1 MNFDALTTKAK
12 NKACV
17 GDTFLIENR
26 ISTVTGIGTVIKF
39 DDGTEYPEKL
49 FNKWMRIARQI
60 KERRFQSDERFH
72 KANVAL
78 DDAIIMRK
86 EAKAIY
92 KEKYKLK
99 PIDYSGTCTELRTYI
114 VLTGHGQTIKFY
126 FSPTLKADATDLE
139 RSYKSL
145 HGTNYTAFAYG
156 NYIRSGENIALIG
169 MNQYM
174 GRNLSDARRAFA
186 MLCLHKQVIDKLNLT
201 VNVYEDMQHLIT
213 GQKKKADQLLSSPEA
228 IQEKPKPTEKKH
240 WSGLNG
246 EIAQDQVDRGL
257 YDEYYDDGM
266 PF

>member
-1 MNFDALTTKAK
+1 MNFDPLTTMAK
-12 NKACV
+12 NKAGV

-39 DDGTEYPEKL
+39 DDGTEYPSKL

-60 KERRFQSDERFH
+60 KERRFQSDDRFYR
-72 KANVAL
+72 ANIAL

-86 EAKAIY
+86 EAKLIY

-99 PIDYSGTCTELRTYI
+99 PIDYSGTSTELRTYI
-114 VLTGHGQTIKFY
+114 VLTGHGRTIKFY
-126 FSPTLKADATDLE
+126 FSPTLKADAADLE

-145 HGTNYTAFAYG
+145 HGTNYVAFAYG
-156 NYIRSGENIALIG
+156 NYIRSEDNIALIG
-169 MNQYM
+169 MNQYRD
-174 GRNLSDARRAFA
+174 RNLSDARKAFA
-186 MLCLHKQVIDKLNLT
+186 MICLKNQVIDKLKLT
-201 VNVYEDMQHLIT
+201 VTVYDDMQHLIT
-213 GQKKKADQLLSSPEA
+213 GKRKAVDQLLSSPTA

-246 EIAQDQVDRGL
+246 EIAQDQVDQGL